1 MLAGELAAYKQRAT
15 VPVSMPAPN
24 AGDEEVGQTAGDPTQ
39 GPLRG
44 QICHSLPVGNH
55 FSSMAHGMPAKPRV
69 RPSPA
74 PSLLSNLPMFSLP
87 ESSPCVSPPTF
98 EGGRR
103 SGSDSS
109 EEKTAAGPD
118 QEESGGT
125 SLMVSLSCP
134 PPIAHVMAASAPASM
149 LWGPQGHAPGAPALG
164 GRQPSRTL
172 LQAMEEAKLG
182 PS

>member
-1 MLAGELAAYKQRAT
+1 MLAGELAAYKKRT
-15 VPVSMPAPN
+15 NVPVSAPPPSN
-24 AGDEEVGQTAGDPTQ
+24 DEEVGQTAGDPTQ

-44 QICHSLPVGNH
+44 VVCQSLPVGNH
-55 FSSMAHGMPAKPRV
+55 FSSMAIHMPPKPRV

-74 PSLLSNLPMFSLP
+74 PSLLAELPILELP
-87 ESSPCVSPPTF
+87 EASPNVSPPTY

-109 EEKTAAGPD
+109 ETAPVPD
-118 QEESGGT
+118 MEESGGT

-134 PPIAHVMAASAPASM
+134 PPTTHVMAASAPASM
-149 LWGPQGHAPGAPALG
+149 LWGPNAHKPGAPAMG

-172 LQAMEEAKLG
+172 LEAMESAQLG
-182 PS
+182 PP